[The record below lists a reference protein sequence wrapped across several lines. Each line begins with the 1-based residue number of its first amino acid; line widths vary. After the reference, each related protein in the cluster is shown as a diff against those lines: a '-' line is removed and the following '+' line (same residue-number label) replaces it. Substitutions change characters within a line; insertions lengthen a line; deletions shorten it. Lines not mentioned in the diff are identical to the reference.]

1 MDKQALIE
9 RYNGLMEEDEDLRRA
24 SSEHLTRQMVEAE
37 VRFGEDIIP
46 TFLRPFFITEAEE
59 SSRYSATW
67 GSAP

>member
-24 SSEHLTRQMVEAE
+24 SSEHLARQMVEAE

-59 SSRYSATW
+59 H
-67 GSAP
+67 